1 MTAAALKCPADLP
14 AAHASKLHRLDLVLI
29 GARGQV
35 GSALRQR
42 LARQQTR
49 IAEVTG
55 LDLRLLAAFDRRGF
69 AFDLAGLVPDRISDA
84 LQARR
89 EEDLHALFS
98 HLSRPNATPTLIIDC
113 TASEDIAERYPDWL
127 AAGIGIVTAN
137 KRANARDLAFYR
149 NVRERAAAAQVPYR
163 FETTVGAAIPLLGPL
178 RHLSLRGERVV
189 RIQGVLSGSLSF
201 LLERLHAGVL
211 FSTALA
217 EAQALGYTEPDAGED
232 LRAEDLTRKLLVLAR
247 EAGFD
252 IEPHQVSVTPF
263 SESAATYPSSWRQHL
278 NAEDAVWAAR
288 ITEAKKKRQR
298 WVIVAEV
305 DREGARVALRTVPD
319 TSPFATLPAGQNLV
333 RIETELQSERPL
345 WLGGPG
351 AGPEITAAGVLS
363 DVIDAAAELA
373 GRRYGESRRRITL
386 A

>member
-1 MTAAALKCPADLP
+1 
-14 AAHASKLHRLDLVLI
+14 VLI

-42 LARQQTR
+42 LARQHAR
-49 IAEVTG
+49 IAALTG

-69 AFDLAGLVPDRISDA
+69 AFDLAGLEPERLGES
-84 LQARR
+84 LQPRR
-89 EEDLHALFS
+89 DEDLHALFS
-98 HLSRPNATPTLIIDC
+98 HLARPNATPTLVIDC

-127 AAGIGIVTAN
+127 ASGLGIVTAN

-149 NVRERAAAAQVPYR
+149 TLRERASASGVPYR

-178 RHLSLRGERVV
+178 RDLSLRGERVV
-189 RIQGVLSGSLSF
+189 SIQGVLSGSLSF
-201 LLERLHAGVL
+201 LLERLHAGVS
-211 FSTALA
+211 FSDALSD
-217 EAQALGYTEPDAGED
+217 AQALGYTEPDPGED

-252 IEPHQVSVTPF
+252 LEPEQVDVTPF
-263 SESAATYPSSWRQHL
+263 SESAAAYPSSWRDRL
-278 NAEDAVWAAR
+278 AIEDAVWAAR
-288 ITEAKKKRQR
+288 IATAKAQRQR

-305 DREGARVALRTVPD
+305 DRDGARVALRTVPD

-333 RIETELQSERPL
+333 RIETELQGERPL

-363 DVIDAAAELA
+363 DVIDAAGELA
-373 GRRYGESRRRITL
+373 ARRYGESRRRIVL

>member
-1 MTAAALKCPADLP
+1 MTAAALLAPAPALAARATPLP
-14 AAHASKLHRLDLVLI
+14 RLDLVLI

-42 LARQQTR
+42 LARQHAR
-49 IAEVTG
+49 IAALTG

-69 AFDLAGLVPDRISDA
+69 AFDLAGLEPERLGDA
-84 LQARR
+84 LQPRR
-89 EEDLHALFS
+89 DEDLQALFS
-98 HLSRPNATPTLIIDC
+98 HLARPNATPTLVIDC
-113 TASEDIAERYPDWL
+113 TASEEIAERYPDWL
-127 AAGIGIVTAN
+127 ASGLGIVTAN

-149 NVRERAAAAQVPYR
+149 TLRERASASAVPYR

-178 RHLSLRGERVV
+178 RDLSLRGERVV
-189 RIQGVLSGSLSF
+189 SIQGVLSGSLSF
-201 LLERLHAGVL
+201 LLERLHAGVS
-211 FSTALA
+211 FSDALS
-217 EAQALGYTEPDAGED
+217 EAQALGYTEPDPGED

-252 IEPHQVSVTPF
+252 LEPQQVDVTPF
-263 SESAATYPSSWRQHL
+263 SESAAAHPSSWRDRL
-278 NAEDAVWAAR
+278 AIEDATWAAR
-288 ITEAKKKRQR
+288 IATAKAQRQR

-305 DREGARVALRTVPD
+305 DRDGARVALRTVPD

-333 RIETELQSERPL
+333 RIETELQGERPL

-373 GRRYGESRRRITL
+373 ARRYGESRRRIAL